1 MLLLALAQATVPE
14 HRGGEANLILP
25 DLSQA
30 TFLGGINGS
39 SLLSSGLVV
48 AALGLVFGL
57 VIYKKLQNM
66 PVHSS
71 MEEISELI
79 YETCKTYLLTQ
90 GRFLMILEIFIGAA
104 IVFYFRFLQHFELYR
119 VAIILIF
126 SAIASLF
133 VTIQPASP

>member
-25 DLSQA
+25 DLDQA
-30 TFLGGINGS
+30 SFLGGISGS
-39 SLLSSGLVV
+39 ALLSSGLVV

-71 MEEISELI
+71 MREISELI

-90 GRFLMILEIFIGAA
+90 GRFLMIL
-104 IVFYFRFLQHFELYR
+104 
-119 VAIILIF
+119 
-126 SAIASLF
+126 
-133 VTIQPASP
+133 